1 MTDTHFMASQVDP
14 RDILGE
20 VEHPVYRVY
29 FVEPS
34 GATDEWRLEDCRRV
48 DDALTWART
57 DGRAFDFYVEYP
69 TPGGLGLVQLI
80 HADRG

>member
-1 MTDTHFMASQVDP
+1 MTDTGHVVSHVDP
-14 RDILGE
+14 TDILRE
-20 VEHPVYRVY
+20 VEYPAYRVY

-48 DDALTWART
+48 DDALTWARA
-57 DGRAFDFYVEYP
+57 DGRPFDFYAEYP

-80 HADRG
+80 HTDRG